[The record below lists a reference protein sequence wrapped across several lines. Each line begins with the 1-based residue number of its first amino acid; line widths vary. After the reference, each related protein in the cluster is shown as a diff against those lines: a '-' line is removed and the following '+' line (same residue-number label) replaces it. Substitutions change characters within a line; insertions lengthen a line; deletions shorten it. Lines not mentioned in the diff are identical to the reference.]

1 MKTPIIIVDKQDNI
15 IGYKNREAIL
25 GPNDIYRVSAL
36 WITNSKDE
44 VLLARRAYNK
54 SHDPGK
60 WGPAVAGTVEQ
71 GETYESNIIKEVFEE
86 LGLTGIKLEVGPKKY
101 RATGRYSYFG
111 QWYYLKIDKPI
122 NEFKIQKDEVAEIKW
137 FSKEDLKRE
146 IAEKSDEFLNSIK
159 NFLIDFIESNNSK
172 IKS

>member
-1 MKTPIIIVDKQDNI
+1 MKPPIIIVDEQDNI
-15 IGYKNREAIL
+15 IGYKDRETGL
-25 GPNDIYRVSAL
+25 EPNDIYRVSAL

-60 WGPAVAGTVEQ
+60 WGPAVAGTVEK
-71 GETYESNIIKEVFEE
+71 GETYESNIIKEAAEE
-86 LGLTGIKLEVGPKKY
+86 IGLNGIKFKVGPKKY
-101 RATGRYSYFG
+101 RVTDKHRYFG

-122 NEFKIQKDEVAEIKW
+122 NKFKIQKDEVAEIKW

-146 IAEKSDEFLNSIK
+146 VLEKPDEFLNSIK
-159 NFLIDFIESNNSK
+159 NFLTDFIESNSLE

>member
-1 MKTPIIIVDKQDNI
+1 MKPPITIVDEQDNI
-15 IGYKNREAIL
+15 IGYKDREIGL

-36 WITNSKDE
+36 WITNSKGE

-71 GETYESNIIKEVFEE
+71 GETYESNILKEAYEE
-86 LGLTGIKLEVGPKKY
+86 LGLTGIKFEVGPKKY
-101 RATGRYSYFG
+101 RVTSKYSYFG

-122 NEFKIQKDEVAEIKW
+122 NEFKIQEDEVAEIRY

-146 IAEKSDEFLNSIK
+146 VAEKPDEFLNSIK
-159 NFLIDFIESNNSK
+159 NFLMDFIESNNSE

>member
-1 MKTPIIIVDKQDNI
+1 MKPPIIIVDGQDNI
-15 IGYKNREAIL
+15 IGYKDRKVEL
-25 GPNDIYRVSAL
+25 GPNDIYRVSVL

-71 GETYESNIIKEVFEE
+71 GETYESNIIKEAAEE
-86 LGLTGIKLEVGPKKY
+86 LGLTDINFTIGPKKY
-101 RATGRYSYFG
+101 NGTDRYHHFT
-111 QWYYLKIDKPI
+111 QRYYLKIDRPI
-122 NEFKIQKDEVAEIKW
+122 NEFKIQKDEVAEVKW
-137 FSKEDLKRE
+137 FSKNDLRL
-146 IAEKSDEFLNSIK
+146 ALSEKPDEFLNSIK
-159 NFLIDFIESNNSK
+159 SYMEDFIESDSTK